1 MEIYRKETDRHY
13 YPRIKSS
20 HPKSLKDSAS
30 ILQQYSV
37 NKSFKGLHI
46 KPYRF
51 YLVIPPL
58 GIR

>member
-20 HPKSLKDSAS
+20 HPKSLKDS
-30 ILQQYSV
+30 
-37 NKSFKGLHI
+37 KGLHI
-46 KPYRF
+46 KPYGF